1 MKWLSIGD
9 EFTRERLVLK
19 VGRGMTSSYA
29 IDTLAELLSMR
40 GVPNA
45 IRSDDGPE
53 VVAKAIQSWLAKVGV
68 QTLYIEPGSPWQSR
82 SDGVGRSAK
91 GQSSGELSSP
101 AAGRVSEAGRV

>member
-29 IDTLAELLSMR
+29 TDTLAELFSMR

-53 VVAKAIQSWLAKVGV
+53 IVTSWLAKVGV

-82 SDGVGRSAK
+82 SDGVGRSAI
-91 GQSSGELSSP
+91 GQSSGELSCP
-101 AAGRVSEAGRV
+101 AAGRVS